1 MFSAVSIDST
11 QRLLEAK
18 SLIDIC
24 ADTTI
29 NLKASYNEGVLLG
42 SVYVLLY
49 GALEYTI
56 THCVYRTIELLNN
69 ENLRL
74 YDVNPALWGLIYNG
88 DCMRME
94 MAGENKKWEN
104 RYKLFHQMTKN
115 ETVGRIEDAL
125 FPSSNGN
132 IKEKQIER
140 VWQTFGLKSPM
151 IEPGQEIVNNQLRE
165 LADGRMGVAH
175 GREKASFRGGQ
186 KSINDL
192 TELYNS
198 ISRYCSYLIDCFT
211 KYVYNKEYLQS

>member
-1 MFSAVSIDST
+1 MFSAVSVDST

-24 ADTTI
+24 ADANL
-29 NLKASYNEGVLLG
+29 NLKATYNESILLG

-56 THCVYRTIELLNN
+56 TNCVYRTIELLNN
-69 ENLRL
+69 ENLLL
-74 YDVNPALWGLIYNG
+74 YDVNPTLWGLIFNG

-104 RYKLFHQMTKN
+104 RYKLFSKMTKS
-115 ETVGRIEDAL
+115 ESVGHIEDAL

-132 IKEKQIER
+132 IKETQIQR

-151 IEPGQEIVNNQLRE
+151 LEPGHEAVNGYLNE
-165 LADGRMGVAH
+165 LANGRMGVAH

-186 KSINDL
+186 KSMADL
-192 TELYNS
+192 FNLYDA
-198 ISRYCSYLIDCFT
+198 ISRYCSYIICCFT
-211 KYVYNKEYLQS
+211 KYITNKEYLQ

>member
-1 MFSAVSIDST
+1 MYSAVSTDST

-24 ADTTI
+24 GDANL
-29 NLKASYNEGVLLG
+29 NLKATYNESVLLG

-49 GALEYTI
+49 GALEFTI
-56 THCVYRTIELLNN
+56 TQCVYRTIELLNN
-69 ENLRL
+69 ENLKL
-74 YDVNPALWGLIYNG
+74 YDVHPALWGLIYNG

-94 MAGENKKWEN
+94 MASENKKWEN
-104 RYKLFHQMTKN
+104 RYKLFHQMTKT

-132 IKEKQIER
+132 IKEKQIQR

-151 IEPGQEIVNNQLRE
+151 IELGQEIVNSHLQE

-175 GREKASFRGGQ
+175 GREKASFRGGR
-186 KSINDL
+186 KSINEL
-192 TELYNS
+192 TDLYNS
-198 ISRYCSYLIDCFT
+198 ISRYCSYLIGCFT
-211 KYVYNKEYLQS
+211 KYMQDREYLQ

>member
-1 MFSAVSIDST
+1 MFSAVSADST

-18 SLIDIC
+18 TLIDIC
-24 ADTTI
+24 NDGAL
-29 NLKASYNEGVLLG
+29 NLKASYNETILLG
-42 SVYVLLY
+42 SAYVLIY

-69 ENLRL
+69 ENLKL
-74 YDVNPALWGLIYNG
+74 YEINPALWGLIYNG

-104 RYKLFHQMTKN
+104 RYKLFHQLTKT

-132 IKEKQIER
+132 IKEKQIMR

-151 IEPGQEIVNNQLRE
+151 IEPGHEMVNHYLAE

-175 GREKASFRGGQ
+175 GREKASYRGGQ
-186 KSINDL
+186 KSKEDL
-192 TELYNS
+192 VELYNV
-198 ISRYCSYLIDCFT
+198 ISRYCTYLISCFEQ
-211 KYVYNKEYLQS
+211 YIDNKEYLQ